1 MMLICLEAG
10 GGGRA
15 EDRRGG
21 CGRPPAGRAT
31 TSQRDVVRLSQG
43 KVPGVLA
50 VGGARAGRGGAGV
63 VPNCRWV
70 AVSSNQFQ
78 FEKIMRR
85 RNQNAAC
92 LTGWAVSVGSER
104 GLAGA
109 ARAERRALPTRVS
122 SDRQLR
128 LLPLILMNC
137 GSFQSIPNT
146 FLKIMRRSAENLSAG
161 LVAVWVAFSGHEAGA
176 DIAPR
181 ASGQTGSNRL
191 CGQRQQPRT
200 RTRTRTRRKNGWS
213 QTGANPVKPGQAT
226 FEDTAGGRICLF
238 PILNLK

>member
-1 MMLICLEAG
+1 MLICLEAG

-92 LTGWAVSVGSER
+92 LTGWAVSVGSEP
-104 GLAGA
+104 GLAGESGVDA
-109 ARAERRALPTRVS
+109 PALPPQSKTRWLQPVLPWEDDMMCPVLAAANS
-122 SDRQLR
+122 LR
-128 LLPLILMNC
+128 FDELRWVPVNSNQFQTLLGKL
-137 GSFQSIPNT
+137 
-146 FLKIMRRSAENLSAG
+146 
-161 LVAVWVAFSGHEAGA
+161 
-176 DIAPR
+176 
-181 ASGQTGSNRL
+181 
-191 CGQRQQPRT
+191 
-200 RTRTRTRRKNGWS
+200 
-213 QTGANPVKPGQAT
+213 
-226 FEDTAGGRICLF
+226 
-238 PILNLK
+238 

>member
-1 MMLICLEAG
+1 LRPGAA
-10 GGGRA
+10 GGRA

-63 VPNCRWV
+63 VSNCRWV
-70 AVSSNQFQ
+70 PVSSNQFQ

-104 GLAGA
+104 WLAGA
-109 ARAERRALPTRVS
+109 ARAERRALPTQVPS
-122 SDRQLR
+122 HSQLR

-146 FLKIMRRSAENLSAG
+146 FQEIMWRRNQNAARLAG
-161 LVAVWVAFSGHEAGA
+161 WAVSVGCERWLAGESGVVAPALPPQSK
-176 DIAPR
+176 
-181 ASGQTGSNRL
+181 
-191 CGQRQQPRT
+191 T
-200 RTRTRTRRKNGWS
+200 RGL
-213 QTGANPVKPGQAT
+213 QAVLPWA
-226 FEDTAGGRICLF
+226 EDTMCRGLATANSMGLMNCGSF
-238 PILNLK
+238 Q

>member
-1 MMLICLEAG
+1 MLICLEAG

-137 GSFQSIPNT
+137 GSFQSIPNNSNDFWGNYVEAKSKRGT
-146 FLKIMRRSAENLSAG
+146 FNGVGGLCWLRARVGRRKRCRRSRFATAVQNT
-161 LVAVWVAFSGHEAGA
+161 LVAGGVALGRRHDVPGAG
-176 DIAPR
+176 
-181 ASGQTGSNRL
+181 
-191 CGQRQQPRT
+191 
-200 RTRTRTRRKNGWS
+200 NGKLLE
-213 QTGANPVKPGQAT
+213 V
-226 FEDTAGGRICLF
+226 
-238 PILNLK
+238 